1 MKIKTRVTTETT
13 AIIVIYIGS
22 VEEEEVT
29 EEVTEGP
36 FRKRFVVDADDRA
49 KVRKEIAGDE
59 TGPDPFSFLA

>member
-49 KVRKEIAGDE
+49 KVRKETAGDE